1 MSLHQV
7 FLLIASIGLLPIA
20 LSYGAVPTA
29 SLDFLFAITVSDLN
43 SVHIYRAVMGLYL
56 GLIVFWLM
64 GAFKASLREAALYSL
79 VVFMLGLA
87 AGRVLS
93 LVVDGF
99 PHWLLFVYLVLEI
112 AFGVM
117 GLILLQRPEAKPSEP
132 NQASR

>member
-20 LSYGAVPTA
+20 LSYRAVPTA

-87 AGRVLS
+87 AGRVLTAKVS
-93 LVVDGF
+93 VSGSCT
-99 PHWLLFVYLVLEI
+99 I
-112 AFGVM
+112 AEG
-117 GLILLQRPEAKPSEP
+117 
-132 NQASR
+132 